1 MKKPGIQFAEPEF
14 YQKLGL
20 ICGIEMHRQLHT
32 EQKLFCRCPVRP
44 YSNVYHAEILR
55 HMRPTLSELGEYD
68 PTALME
74 FKTKKEVLYRLNRDT
89 VCTYEIDDAPPFS
102 LNREALD
109 KAIRMALILNLSLV
123 NEIHIARKQYLD
135 GSIPTGFQRT
145 TILGVGGYMMVDG
158 TRIGIRQL
166 GLEEDACREVSD
178 IGHRRT
184 YLTDRL
190 SIPLIEIVTE
200 ADMKTPAQAARVA
213 NAIRRTCHL
222 SQVCRFGYGRARQ
235 DVNVSIR
242 GGERVEIKGVPSIR
256 QIPALVHYEALRQKA
271 LLEIRERLL
280 RDGIAGDSFD
290 TVVDISDLVRN
301 HPHPAFA
308 TRWGAGVSASAIILR
323 RCAGILA
330 YPTGPG
336 RTFGSEIADR
346 IKVVACIDRMPNCLS
361 SDNPEAFEYADL
373 FAKVRDL
380 GAADNNDCVVMV
392 AGPRADV
399 ETAMKE
405 VRLRMQE
412 ALVGVPRETR
422 RSLRNGGTGFER
434 LLPGPNRM
442 YPDTDLPPIVLTDA
456 DFARERALC
465 PQPLWEKEDAWKAMG
480 LSEEQ
485 IGRLLTCDAFKLFD
499 AARPK
504 VSLKPSVLAYLLLDF
519 MPWLSRHGADI
530 GRIDADF
537 LAGIFADASD
547 MKQKDAAAR
556 LAAACDVT
564 LHWTVKPARN
574 GGESK

>member
-1 MKKPGIQFAEPEF
+1 MKKPGVQFAAPEF

-20 ICGIEMHRQLHT
+20 KCGIEMHRQLHT
-32 EQKLFCRCPVRP
+32 QHKLFCKCPVRP
-44 YSNVYHAEILR
+44 YSSVYHAEILR

-89 VCTYEIDDAPPFS
+89 VCTYEIDDAPPFA
-102 LNREALD
+102 LNREALN
-109 KAIRMALILNLSLV
+109 KAIRMAIILNLSLV

-145 TILGVGGYMMVDG
+145 TILGVAGYMMVEG
-158 TRIGIRQL
+158 RRIGVRQL
-166 GLEEDACREVSD
+166 GLEEDACREVTD

-200 ADMKTPAQAARVA
+200 ADMHTPAEAARVA

-222 SQVCRFGYGRARQ
+222 SGVCRFGYGRARQ
-235 DVNVSIR
+235 DVNVSIT
-242 GGERVEIKGVPSIR
+242 GGDRVEIKGVPSIR
-256 QIPALVHYEALRQKA
+256 QIPALVHYEGLRQKA
-271 LLEIRERLL
+271 LLEIRDRLL
-280 RDGIAGDSFD
+280 ADGVAGDAFD
-290 TVVDISDLVRN
+290 TVVDVSELVRN

-308 TRWGAGVSASAIILR
+308 TRWGSGVSASAIILK
-323 RCAGILA
+323 RCSGILA

-373 FAKVRDL
+373 FDRVREL
-380 GAADNNDCVVMV
+380 GNAGPQDCVVMV

-399 ETAMKE
+399 ETAMNE

-412 ALVGVPRETR
+412 ALSGVPRETR
-422 RSLRNGGTGFER
+422 RSLKNGATGFER

-442 YPDTDLPPIVLTDA
+442 YPDTDLPPIVLTDE

-465 PQPLWEKEDAWKAMG
+465 PEPLWEKESAWKELG

-485 IGRLLTCDAFKLFD
+485 IGRLLTTDAFPLFD
-499 AARPK
+499 AVFDKTP
-504 VSLKPSVLAYLLLDF
+504 LKPSILAYLLLDQL
-519 MPWLSRHGADI
+519 PWLKRRGADLTQV
-530 GRIDADF
+530 DENF
-537 LAGIFADASD
+537 LIELFSD
-547 MKQKDAAAR
+547 KSDLKQKEAAAI
-556 LAAACDVT
+556 LAQALGQT
-564 LHWTVKPARN
+564 IYWTVKQN

>member
-14 YQKLGL
+14 YKKLGL

-32 EQKLFCRCPVRP
+32 RQKLFCRCPVEP
-44 YSNVYHAEILR
+44 YSSVYHAEILR

-74 FKTKKEVLYRLNRDT
+74 FKTKKEVLYRLHRDT

-145 TILGVGGYMMVDG
+145 TILGVGGHMMVEG
-158 TRIGIRQL
+158 RRIGIRQL

-178 IGHRRT
+178 IGHRRI

-200 ADMKTPAQAARVA
+200 ADMHTPAEAARVA

-222 SQVCRFGYGRARQ
+222 SGVCRFGYGRARQ

-271 LLEIRERLL
+271 LLEIRDRLL
-280 RDGIAGDSFD
+280 AAGVDGDAFE
-290 TVVDISDLVRN
+290 TVVDITDLVKN
-301 HPHPAFA
+301 HPHPAFS
-308 TRWGAGVSASAIILR
+308 TRWGTGVSASAIVLK

-330 YPTGPG
+330 YPTGPD
-336 RTFGSEIADR
+336 RTFGAEVADR

-373 FAKVRDL
+373 FDRVRQL
-380 GAADNNDCVVMV
+380 AGADSHDAIVMV

-405 VRLRMQE
+405 VRLRLQE

-442 YPDTDLPPIVLTDA
+442 YPDTDLPPIVLTDQ
-456 DFARERALC
+456 DFAKARALC
-465 PQPLWEKEDAWKAMG
+465 PKPLWEKEDAWKAMG

-485 IGRLLTCDAFKLFD
+485 IGRLLTTDMFHLFD
-499 AARPK
+499 QVCDRI
-504 VSLKPSVLAYLLLDF
+504 SLKKSTLAYLLLDQL
-519 MPWLSRHGADI
+519 PWLKRRGADVA
-530 GRIDADF
+530 RVDADF
-537 LAGIFADASD
+537 LAAVFADQPD
-547 MKQKDAAAR
+547 MKQKEAAAL
-556 LAAACDVT
+556 LAAALGQT
-564 LHWTVKPARN
+564 IYWTVKAQNN
-574 GGESK
+574 GGEAR

>member
-14 YQKLGL
+14 YEKLGL
-20 ICGIEMHRQLHT
+20 MCGIEMHRQLHT
-32 EQKLFCRCPVRP
+32 QHKLFCRCPVKP
-44 YSNVYHAEILR
+44 YSGEYHAEILR

-102 LNREALD
+102 LNREALN

-145 TILGVGGYMMVDG
+145 TILGVNGFMMVDG
-158 TRIGIRQL
+158 RRIGIRQL

-178 IGHRRT
+178 VGHRRI

-200 ADMKTPAQAARVA
+200 AEMHTPADAARVA

-222 SQVCRFGYGRARQ
+222 SGVCRFGYGRARQ

-271 LLEIRERLL
+271 LLEIRDRLL
-280 RDGIAGDSFD
+280 AAGVGSDSFEA
-290 TVVDISDLVRN
+290 VVDITDLVKH
-301 HPHPAFA
+301 HPHPAFS
-308 TRWGAGVSASAIILR
+308 TRWGTGVMASAIILK

-336 RTFGSEIADR
+336 RTFGAEVADR

-373 FAKVRDL
+373 FDRARQL
-380 GAADNNDCVVMV
+380 AGADSQDAIVMV
-392 AGPRADV
+392 AGPKNDV

-405 VRLRMQE
+405 IRLRMQE

-422 RSLRNGGTGFER
+422 RALRNGATGFER
-434 LLPGPNRM
+434 VLPGPNRM
-442 YPDTDLPPIVLTDA
+442 YPDTDLPPIVLTDE

-465 PQPLWEKEDAWKAMG
+465 PEPLWEKEDAWQRMG
-480 LSEEQ
+480 LSAEQ
-485 IGRLLTCDAFKLFD
+485 IGRLLTTDMFALFD
-499 AARPK
+499 AAAQK
-504 VSLKPSVLAYLLLDF
+504 VGLKKSTLAYLLLDQL
-519 MPWLSRHGADI
+519 PWLKQRGADI
-530 GRIDADF
+530 TRVDADF
-537 LAGIFADASD
+537 LAGLFGPGVEI
-547 MKQKDAAAR
+547 KQKEASAM
-556 LAAACDVT
+556 LASALGQT
-564 LHWTVKPARN
+564 IYWTVKGSRN
-574 GGESK
+574 GGESR

>member
-14 YQKLGL
+14 YEKLGL
-20 ICGIEMHRQLHT
+20 MCGIEMHRQLHT
-32 EQKLFCRCPVRP
+32 QHKLFCKCPVKP
-44 YSNVYHAEILR
+44 YSVEYHAEILR

-102 LNREALD
+102 LNREALN

-145 TILGVGGYMMVDG
+145 TILGVNGYMMVDG
-158 TRIGIRQL
+158 RRIGIRQL

-178 IGHRRT
+178 VAHRRI

-200 ADMKTPAQAARVA
+200 AEMHTPADAARVA

-222 SQVCRFGYGRARQ
+222 SGVCRFGYGRARQ

-271 LLEIRERLL
+271 LLEIRDRLL
-280 RDGIAGDSFD
+280 AAGVGNDSFE
-290 TVVDISDLVRN
+290 TVVDITDLVKR
-301 HPHPAFA
+301 HPHPAFS
-308 TRWGAGVSASAIILR
+308 TRWGTGVMASAIILK

-336 RTFGSEIADR
+336 RTFGAEVADR

-361 SDNPEAFEYADL
+361 SDNPEAFEYVDL
-373 FAKVRDL
+373 FDRVRQL
-380 GAADNNDCVVMV
+380 GGADSQDAIVMV
-392 AGPRADV
+392 AGPKSDV

-405 VRLRMQE
+405 TRLRMQE

-422 RSLRNGGTGFER
+422 RSLRNGATGFER
-434 LLPGPNRM
+434 VLPGPNRM
-442 YPDTDLPPIVLTDA
+442 YPDTDLPPIVLTDE
-456 DFARERALC
+456 DFSRERALC
-465 PQPLWEKEDAWKAMG
+465 PAPLWEKEDAWKDMG
-480 LSEEQ
+480 LSAEQ
-485 IGRLLTCDAFKLFD
+485 IGRLLTTDMFTLFD
-499 AARPK
+499 AAAPK
-504 VSLKPSVLAYLLLDF
+504 VGLKKSTLAYLLLDQL
-519 MPWLSRHGADI
+519 PWLKGRGADVT
-530 GRIDADF
+530 RVDADF
-537 LAGIFADASD
+537 LAGLFGGNVEI
-547 MKQKDAAAR
+547 KQKEASAM
-556 LAAACDVT
+556 LASALGQT
-564 LHWTVKPARN
+564 IYWTVKGSRN
-574 GGESK
+574 GGESR

>member
-14 YQKLGL
+14 YEKLGL
-20 ICGIEMHRQLHT
+20 MCGIEMHRQLHT
-32 EQKLFCRCPVRP
+32 QHKLFCRCPVKP
-44 YSNVYHAEILR
+44 YSGEYHAEILR

-102 LNREALD
+102 LNREALN

-145 TILGVGGYMMVDG
+145 TILGVNGYMMVDG
-158 TRIGIRQL
+158 RRIGIRQL

-178 IGHRRT
+178 VAHRRV

-200 ADMKTPAQAARVA
+200 AEMHTPADAARVA

-222 SQVCRFGYGRARQ
+222 SGVCRFGYGRARQ

-271 LLEIRERLL
+271 LLEIRDRLL
-280 RDGIAGDSFD
+280 AAGVGNDSFEA
-290 TVVDISDLVRN
+290 VVDISDLVKH
-301 HPHPAFA
+301 HPHPAFS
-308 TRWGAGVSASAIILR
+308 TRWGAGVMASAIVLK

-336 RTFGSEIADR
+336 RTFGAELADR

-373 FAKVRDL
+373 FDRVRQL
-380 GAADNNDCVVMV
+380 AGADSQDAIVMV
-392 AGPRADV
+392 AGPKNDV

-422 RSLRNGGTGFER
+422 RSLRNGATGFER
-434 LLPGPNRM
+434 VLPGPNRM
-442 YPDTDLPPIVLTDA
+442 YPDTDLPPIVLTDE

-465 PQPLWEKEDAWKAMG
+465 PAPLWEKEDAWKDMG
-480 LSEEQ
+480 LSAEQ
-485 IGRLLTCDAFKLFD
+485 IGRLLTTDMFALFD
-499 AARPK
+499 AAAPK
-504 VSLKPSVLAYLLLDF
+504 VGLKKSTLAYLLLDQL
-519 MPWLSRHGADI
+519 PWLKRRGADVT
-530 GRIDADF
+530 RVDADF
-537 LAGIFADASD
+537 LAGLFGENVEVRQKEASA
-547 MKQKDAAAR
+547 M
-556 LAAACDVT
+556 LASALGQT
-564 LHWTVKPARN
+564 IYWTVKGSRN
-574 GGESK
+574 GGESR